1 MNNTK
6 IGISDFTDF
15 MSQGQPEWGV
25 VAIRTHDQHAVEEL
39 SKELARPKITVQV
52 PLACYEDLMLSL
64 QESDP
69 EELDGAAA
77 MIPVLRLKG
86 SDWILVFH
94 SIGSYS
100 TEVDELAQSLSSK
113 LKTRCIAF
121 SAEDTSAAMGYAI
134 YENGDRKEKAVLGDT
149 LAFESKERARPN
161 LKDTEDAGM
170 GFLEQVF
177 TENGIYLPA
186 CSPLIA
192 DTKALIGLQGIQPT
206 AISEA
211 YLLE

>member
-6 IGISDFTDF
+6 VGISDFTDF

-25 VAIRTHDQHAVEEL
+25 VAIRTHDQYAVEEV
-39 SKELARPKITVQV
+39 SNVLARPKMTVQV
-52 PLACYEDLMLSL
+52 PVACYDDLMLAL

-69 EELDGAAA
+69 EEFDRAAA
-77 MIPVLRLKG
+77 MIPVLRLKD

-134 YENGDRKEKAVLGDT
+134 YENGDRKEKAVLGDM
-149 LAFESKERARPN
+149 LVFESKERARPN
-161 LKDTEDAGM
+161 VEDTQEAGM
-170 GFLEQVF
+170 TFLEQVF
-177 TENGIYLPA
+177 TESGIYLPA

-192 DTKALIGLQGIQPT
+192 DTNGLIGLQGIEPA